1 MLFCV
6 DDCVKSGMF
15 GCDRLGMSLVHRSIS
30 FRWLTRD
37 RFVNKS
43 RFGAFV
49 ASKSNG
55 LAGAPCGSPT
65 IRPRDDGEA
74 ML

>member
-1 MLFCV
+1 MLFGV
-6 DDCVKSGMF
+6 DDCVKSSMF
-15 GCDRLGMSLVHRSIS
+15 GCDRLGISLVHRSIS

-37 RFVNKS
+37 SAVNKS
-43 RFGAFV
+43 RIDRFV
-49 ASKSNG
+49 ARKANG

-65 IRPRDDGEA
+65 MRRRDDDAA